1 MELSEAI
8 TIMVVGFMGIIG
20 FWLTGL
26 TYLVFKNEK
35 QNKTEEIEGIIDL
48 EADLDLHVDPA
59 E

>member
-20 FWLTGL
+20 FWLVSL
-26 TYLVFKNEK
+26 TYLVFKYEEE
-35 QNKTEEIEGIIDL
+35 NKAEQIEGIIDL
-48 EADLDLHVDPA
+48 EADLDLHVDLV